1 MKVSSCIFVQS
12 NDAKIVPRAF
22 QLPKLKYNPMV
33 QITKFWKWFQDNEEA
48 IKNALLLGIN
58 TEEVFHHFNKN
69 YRCISK
75 RIGFLIGSPSKD
87 KDKFTII
94 FTADGY
100 RKLFPKLIA
109 LEDQAP
115 QLQYFIAQA
124 FIKPIQ
130 DKTPYLTGVDKPY
143 IFNKYKIKISKLQI
157 AIFDYNT
164 TTKKLKI
171 NLYIPAYE
179 RIKKYDD
186 IEDNLKFIVMGVIG
200 EIAFRKHI
208 IKIEYLELP
217 KATNC
222 LLKLIELPDY
232 IDYLYKINS
241 RKKTR
246 EV

>member
-1 MKVSSCIFVQS
+1 
-12 NDAKIVPRAF
+12 
-22 QLPKLKYNPMV
+22 MV
-33 QITKFWKWFQDNEEA
+33 QISKFWKWFQDNEEA

-58 TEEVFHHFNKN
+58 TEEVFRNFNKN
-69 YRCISK
+69 YRNISK
-75 RIGFLIGSPSKD
+75 RIGFLISSPSKD

-94 FTADGY
+94 FTADWFQ
-100 RKLFPKLIA
+100 KLFPKLIA
-109 LEDQAP
+109 LKDQAP

-130 DKTPYLTGVDKPY
+130 DKTPYLTGKDKPY
-143 IFNKYKIKISKLQI
+143 IFKKYKIKISQLYI
-157 AIFDYNT
+157 ALVDYNT

-171 NLYIPAYE
+171 NLYIPAYD

-186 IEDNLKFIVMGVIG
+186 IESNLKFIVMEVIG
-200 EIAFRKHI
+200 EIAFKKNI
-208 IKIEYLELP
+208 IKLEYLELP
-217 KATNC
+217 EATNG

-241 RKKTR
+241 IQKTR